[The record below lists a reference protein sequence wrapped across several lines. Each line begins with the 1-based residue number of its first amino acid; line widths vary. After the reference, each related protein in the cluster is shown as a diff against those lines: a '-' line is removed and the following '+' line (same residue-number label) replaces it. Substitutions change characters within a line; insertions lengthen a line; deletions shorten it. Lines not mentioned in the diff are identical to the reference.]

1 MMDLKIGLK
10 GMDILSKKHQDIK
23 NVGKDENKG
32 FEQVF
37 NNKRN
42 DQNKIRD
49 IDPDKKVDDK
59 KNVKELKDFKK
70 VKKTKKEKREPINE
84 EEEKIEKLEE
94 NIEALLE
101 NLSSLISK
109 LEENTLNLEDI
120 DLGFLNLE
128 NTEAEELLNTLEQF
142 LSEESYFSNDELVQI
157 NEKMGNLSFSLED
170 EITKIMKSLKEGP
183 EELLSEEI
191 LNNLT
196 SLKNELVQ
204 VVNETKTIKE
214 DVLDLNV
221 EDSKEQ
227 FLIDESQN
235 EDLEFNEESSKELSN
250 EDIQNIKGIEEKSIE
265 ENIVEEME
273 DVDVEKNVSDSYT
286 FETIDRTTNK
296 EAPKI
301 IENPLPQVEEK
312 EIIEQIV
319 NKAKLIV
326 EDNKQEIRI
335 KLKPEILGD
344 LILKMEVVK
353 GSVLAK
359 IMVDNHRTKELIEAN
374 LVQLQEDMKENN
386 LEIKTFE
393 VFVGSNHDFDREER
407 EQFVFNKKQNKIK
420 LKKDGIK
427 EVRTYDNNEISNNE
441 GIYEG
446 GKLNLFA

>member
-1 MMDLKIGLK
+1 MDLKIGLK
-10 GMDILSKKHQDIK
+10 SMDILSKKHQSIE
-23 NVGKDENKG
+23 NVGKNENKG
-32 FEQVF
+32 FDQVF

-49 IDPDKKVDDK
+49 IDSDKKVDDK
-59 KNVKELKDFKK
+59 KDVKDLKDFKK
-70 VKKTKKEKREPINE
+70 VKKTKKEKKKPISE
-84 EEEKIEKLEE
+84 EEAIEGEEKIEKLEE
-94 NIEALLE
+94 NIEALIE

-109 LEENTLNLEDI
+109 LEENTLNLEDL
-120 DLGFLNLE
+120 DLSFLNLE
-128 NTEAEELLNTLEQF
+128 NIEAEELLNALEQF
-142 LSEESYFSNDELVQI
+142 LSEESYFPNDELVQI
-157 NEKMGNLSFSLED
+157 NEMMENLSFFLED
-170 EITKIMKSLKEGP
+170 EITKIMKFSKEEP
-183 EELLSEEI
+183 EKLLSEEI
-191 LNNLT
+191 LNELT

-214 DVLDLNV
+214 DVLDLNL
-221 EDSKEQ
+221 EDTKEQ
-227 FLIDESQN
+227 ILIDESEN
-235 EDLEFNEESSKELSN
+235 EDLEFNEELSN
-250 EDIQNIKGIEEKSIE
+250 EDIQNVKGIEEKSIE
-265 ENIVEEME
+265 ENIVGEME
-273 DVDVEKNVSDSYT
+273 DIDVEKNDSDSYT
-286 FETIDRTTNK
+286 FETIDRTTTK
-296 EAPKI
+296 ETPKV

-335 KLKPEILGD
+335 KLKPEVLGD

-353 GSVLAK
+353 GSILAK

-420 LKKDGIK
+420 VRKNEIK
-427 EVRTYDNNEISNNE
+427 EVEIYDDNIMTKNE
-441 GIYEG
+441 GTYEH

>member
-1 MMDLKIGLK
+1 MDLKIGLK
-10 GMDILSKKHQDIK
+10 SMDILSKKHQSIE
-23 NVGKDENKG
+23 NVGKNENKG
-32 FEQVF
+32 FDQVF

-49 IDPDKKVDDK
+49 IDSDKKVDDK
-59 KNVKELKDFKK
+59 KNVKDLKDFKK
-70 VKKTKKEKREPINE
+70 VKKTKKEKKKPISE
-84 EEEKIEKLEE
+84 EEAIEGEEKIEKLEE

-109 LEENTLNLEDI
+109 LEENTLNLEDL
-120 DLGFLNLE
+120 DLSFLNLE
-128 NTEAEELLNTLEQF
+128 NIEAEELLNALEQF
-142 LSEESYFSNDELVQI
+142 LSEESYFPNDELVQI
-157 NEKMGNLSFSLED
+157 NEMMENLSFFLED
-170 EITKIMKSLKEGP
+170 EITKIMKFSKEEP
-183 EELLSEEI
+183 EKLLSEEI
-191 LNNLT
+191 LNELT

-214 DVLDLNV
+214 DVLDLNL
-221 EDSKEQ
+221 EDTKEQ
-227 FLIDESQN
+227 ILIDESEN
-235 EDLEFNEESSKELSN
+235 EDLEFNEELSN
-250 EDIQNIKGIEEKSIE
+250 EDIQNVKGIEEKSIE
-265 ENIVEEME
+265 ENIVGEME
-273 DVDVEKNVSDSYT
+273 DIDVEKNDSDSYT
-286 FETIDRTTNK
+286 FETIDRTTTK
-296 EAPKI
+296 ETPKV

-335 KLKPEILGD
+335 KLKPEVLGD

-353 GSVLAK
+353 GSILAK

-420 LKKDGIK
+420 VRKNEIK
-427 EVRTYDNNEISNNE
+427 EVEIYDDNIMTKNE
-441 GIYEG
+441 GTYEH

>member
-1 MMDLKIGLK
+1 MDLKIGLK
-10 GMDILSKKHQDIK
+10 SMDILSKKHQSIE
-23 NVGKDENKG
+23 NVGKNENKG
-32 FEQVF
+32 FDQVF

-49 IDPDKKVDDK
+49 IDSDKKVDDK
-59 KNVKELKDFKK
+59 KNVKDLKDFKK
-70 VKKTKKEKREPINE
+70 VKKTKKEKKKPISE
-84 EEEKIEKLEE
+84 EVAIEGEEKIEKLEE

-109 LEENTLNLEDI
+109 LEENTLNLEDL
-120 DLGFLNLE
+120 DLSFLNLE
-128 NTEAEELLNTLEQF
+128 NIEAEELLNALEQF
-142 LSEESYFSNDELVQI
+142 LSEESYFPNDELVQI
-157 NEKMGNLSFSLED
+157 NEMMENLSFFLED
-170 EITKIMKSLKEGP
+170 EITKIMKFSKEEP
-183 EELLSEEI
+183 EKLLSEEI
-191 LNNLT
+191 LNELT

-214 DVLDLNV
+214 DVLDLNL
-221 EDSKEQ
+221 EDTKEQ
-227 FLIDESQN
+227 ILIDESEN
-235 EDLEFNEESSKELSN
+235 EDLEFNEELSN
-250 EDIQNIKGIEEKSIE
+250 EDIQNVKGIEEKSIE
-265 ENIVEEME
+265 ENIVGEME
-273 DVDVEKNVSDSYT
+273 DIDVEKNDSDSYT
-286 FETIDRTTNK
+286 FETIDRTTTK
-296 EAPKI
+296 ETPKV

-335 KLKPEILGD
+335 KLKPEVLGD

-353 GSVLAK
+353 GSILAK

-420 LKKDGIK
+420 VRKNEIK
-427 EVRTYDNNEISNNE
+427 EVEIYDDNIMTKNE
-441 GIYEG
+441 GTYEH